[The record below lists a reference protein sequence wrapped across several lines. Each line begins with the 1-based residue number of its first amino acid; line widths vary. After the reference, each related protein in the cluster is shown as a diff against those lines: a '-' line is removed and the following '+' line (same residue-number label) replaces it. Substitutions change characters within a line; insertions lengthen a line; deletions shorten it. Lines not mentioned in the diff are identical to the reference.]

1 MRICK
6 FEYLIDD
13 YLLSRLSEDKRAEFE
28 EHYFNCPLCF
38 EKTVQRDELI
48 SVVKTQGSSIF
59 QDILVPKEAKRPS
72 VFETIYAFLTPRE
85 WATAAVS
92 AALLLIVVFG
102 VLPNIKATSP
112 DFYIN
117 EDRVRGPSITLISP
131 VIEDM
136 KAIPSQFR
144 WRGLLGEDVEY
155 KIYLY
160 NHDLLWSSTTKEN
173 FIILP
178 EEVKK
183 LMISGEKYSWQ
194 VKAFSPEGALI
205 SVSSKVHFYITHQQ

>member
-13 YLLSRLSEDKRAEFE
+13 YLLGKLSEDKRAEFE

-48 SVVKTQGSSIF
+48 SVIKTKGSSIF
-59 QDILVPKEAKRPS
+59 QDIQVPKEAKRPS
-72 VFETIYAFLTPRE
+72 VFESVYAFLTPRE

-112 DFYIN
+112 VFYIN
-117 EDRVRGPSITLISP
+117 EERVRGPSITLISP

-136 KAIPSQFR
+136 KVIPSKFR
-144 WRGLLGEDVEY
+144 WQGLGEDVEY
-155 KIYLY
+155 KIYIY
-160 NHDLLWSSTTKEN
+160 NDNLLWSGTTKEN
-173 FIILP
+173 FIVLS

-194 VKAFSPEGALI
+194 VKAFSLEGILI
-205 SVSSKVHFYITHQQ
+205 SVSSRVHFNISPQQ

>member
-13 YLLSRLSEDKRAEFE
+13 YLLGKLSEDKRAEFE

-48 SVVKTQGSSIF
+48 SVIKTKGSSIF
-59 QDILVPKEAKRPS
+59 QDIQVPKEAKRPS
-72 VFETIYAFLTPRE
+72 VFESVYAFLTPRE

-112 DFYIN
+112 NFYIN
-117 EDRVRGPSITLISP
+117 DDRVRGPSITLISP

-136 KAIPSQFR
+136 KVIPSQFR
-144 WRGLLGEDVEY
+144 WQGLGEDVEY
-155 KIYLY
+155 KIYIY
-160 NHDLLWSSTTKEN
+160 NHDLMWSGTTKEN
-173 FIILP
+173 FIVLS
-178 EEVKK
+178 EETKK

-194 VKAFSPEGALI
+194 VKAFSPEGILI
-205 SVSSKVHFYITHQQ
+205 SVSSRVHFNISPQQ

>member
-13 YLLSRLSEDKRAEFE
+13 YLLGKLSEDKRAEFE

-48 SVVKTQGSSIF
+48 SVIKTKGSSIF
-59 QDILVPKEAKRPS
+59 QDIQVPKEAKRPS
-72 VFETIYAFLTPRE
+72 VFESVYAFLTPRE

-112 DFYIN
+112 VFYIN

-136 KAIPSQFR
+136 KVIPSQFR
-144 WRGLLGEDVEY
+144 WQGLGEDVEY
-155 KIYLY
+155 KIYIY
-160 NHDLLWSSTTKEN
+160 NDNLLWSGTTKEN
-173 FIILP
+173 FIVLS

-194 VKAFSPEGALI
+194 VKAFSPEGILI
-205 SVSSKVHFYITHQQ
+205 SVSSRVHFNISPQQ

>member
-13 YLLSRLSEDKRAEFE
+13 YLLGKLSEDKRAEFE

-48 SVVKTQGSSIF
+48 SVIKTKGSSIF
-59 QDILVPKEAKRPS
+59 QDIQVPKEAKRPS
-72 VFETIYAFLTPRE
+72 VFESVYAFLTPRE

-136 KAIPSQFR
+136 KVIPSQFR
-144 WRGLLGEDVEY
+144 WQGLGEDVEY
-155 KIYLY
+155 KIYIY
-160 NHDLLWSSTTKEN
+160 NDNLMWSGTTKEN
-173 FIILP
+173 FIVLS
-178 EEVKK
+178 EEIKN
-183 LMISGEKYSWQ
+183 LMISGKKYSWQ
-194 VKAFSPEGALI
+194 VKAFSPEGILI
-205 SVSSKVHFYITHQQ
+205 SVSSRVHFNISPQQ

>member
-13 YLLSRLSEDKRAEFE
+13 YLLGKLSEDKRAEFE

-48 SVVKTQGSSIF
+48 SVIKTKGSSIF
-59 QDILVPKEAKRPS
+59 QDIQVPKEAKRPS
-72 VFETIYAFLTPRE
+72 VFESIYAFLTPRE

-136 KAIPSQFR
+136 KVIPSQFR
-144 WRGLLGEDVEY
+144 WQGLREDVEY
-155 KIYLY
+155 KIYIY
-160 NHDLLWSSTTKEN
+160 NDNLLWSGTTKEN
-173 FIILP
+173 FIVLS

-194 VKAFSPEGALI
+194 VKAFSPEGILI
-205 SVSSKVHFYITHQQ
+205 SVSSRVHFNISPQQ

>member
-13 YLLSRLSEDKRAEFE
+13 YLLGKLSEDKRAEFE

-48 SVVKTQGSSIF
+48 SVIKTKGSSIF
-59 QDILVPKEAKRPS
+59 QDIQVPKEAKRPS
-72 VFETIYAFLTPRE
+72 VFESIYAFLTPRE

-112 DFYIN
+112 VFYIN

-136 KAIPSQFR
+136 KVIPSQFR
-144 WRGLLGEDVEY
+144 WQGLGEDVEY
-155 KIYLY
+155 KIYIY
-160 NHDLLWSSTTKEN
+160 NDNLLWSGTTKEN
-173 FIILP
+173 FIILS

-205 SVSSKVHFYITHQQ
+205 SVSSRVHFNISLQE

>member
-13 YLLSRLSEDKRAEFE
+13 YLLGKLSEDKRAEFE

-48 SVVKTQGSSIF
+48 SVIKTKGSSIF
-59 QDILVPKEAKRPS
+59 QDIQVPKEAKRPS
-72 VFETIYAFLTPRE
+72 VFESVYAFLTPRE

-136 KAIPSQFR
+136 KVIPSQFR
-144 WRGLLGEDVEY
+144 WQGLGEDVEY
-155 KIYLY
+155 KIYIY
-160 NHDLLWSSTTKEN
+160 NHDLMWSGTTKEN
-173 FIILP
+173 FIVLS
-178 EEVKK
+178 EEIKK

-194 VKAFSPEGALI
+194 VKAFSPEGILI
-205 SVSSKVHFYITHQQ
+205 SVSSRVHFNISLQQ

>member
-13 YLLSRLSEDKRAEFE
+13 YLLGKLSEDKRAEFE

-48 SVVKTQGSSIF
+48 SVIKTKGSSIF
-59 QDILVPKEAKRPS
+59 QDIQVPKEAKRPS

-102 VLPNIKATSP
+102 VLPNIKETSP

-136 KAIPSQFR
+136 KVIPSQFR
-144 WRGLLGEDVEY
+144 WQGLGEDVEY
-155 KIYLY
+155 KIYIY
-160 NHDLLWSSTTKEN
+160 NDNLLWSGTTKEN
-173 FIILP
+173 FIFLS

-205 SVSSKVHFYITHQQ
+205 SVSSRVHFNISPQE